1 MEGGNCLLATD
12 ISVCVQVLDFM
23 MSLDERSMWDDL
35 YGVGRVEKN
44 VRNVGQLLRIEL
56 WIPGMRKCSL
66 SSVSR
71 T

>member
-1 MEGGNCLLATD
+1 MGVATACLSLTF
-12 ISVCVQVLDFM
+12 VCVQVLDFM

-56 WIPGMRKCSL
+56 WIPG
-66 SSVSR
+66 
-71 T
+71 THE

>member
-1 MEGGNCLLATD
+1 
-12 ISVCVQVLDFM
+12 M

-56 WIPGMRKCSL
+56 WIPGTWL
-66 SSVSR
+66 
-71 T
+71 